1 MEKLYSPWRSQYIAS
16 FSDDAPSTG
25 CVFCAA
31 VAAAGEEAREQQ
43 DERSQLVYRGKTAFV
58 LMNRY
63 PYNSGHLMILPNRHT
78 ADLQSL
84 TAEESLELQQLL
96 TLAHRALTEL
106 LHPHGF
112 NLGMN
117 LGREAGAGIDTHLH
131 WHIVPRW
138 NGDTNFMP
146 VLADIK
152 MVSDDMHTQWTRLH
166 AWFIAHAATV

>member
-138 NGDTNFMP
+138 NGDTNFMTVVGETR
-146 VLADIK
+146 VLPEELHQSAD
-152 MVSDDMHTQWTRLH
+152 RLRPIF
-166 AWFIAHAATV
+166 ARLVE